1 MEEGLSVLRKQGD
14 QIFLRLTKTAL
25 TLVQNILN
33 DPGQSKYRR
42 IRAASQVSQ
51 PASCYMS

>member
-42 IRAASQVSQ
+42 IRAVSQVS
-51 PASCYMS
+51 